1 MKLSETFQILEIR
14 NQIIEQKLPIKTS
27 YKFTRFFEQLE
38 KEVKFFNETLQK
50 VVEEYGQRDE
60 NGEFVLTDD
69 KQGVKIKEDK
79 FNECMEK
86 IDELNNIEIQ
96 LTYIPEFTLDEL
108 EPLNLEMKYIQF
120 LMPYI
125 KEN

>member
-1 MKLSETFQILEIR
+1 
-14 NQIIEQKLPIKTS
+14 
-27 YKFTRFFEQLE
+27 
-38 KEVKFFNETLQK
+38 
-50 VVEEYGQRDE
+50 
-60 NGEFVLTDD
+60 
-69 KQGVKIKEDK
+69 
-79 FNECMEK
+79 MEK